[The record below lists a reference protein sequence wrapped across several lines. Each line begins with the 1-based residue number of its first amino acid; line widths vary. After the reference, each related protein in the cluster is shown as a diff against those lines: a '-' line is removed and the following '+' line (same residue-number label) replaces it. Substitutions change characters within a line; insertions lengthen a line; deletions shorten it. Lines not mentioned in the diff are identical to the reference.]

1 MASDKQLERIKKLE
15 EEIKRKQAALLQA
28 QSRIKEKE
36 RKARTRRLIEVGGLA
51 EIAGIINLDSGT
63 LLGGFITL
71 AETIKD
77 EAKRA
82 RMKAEGD
89 SRLAQR
95 EVEKKTSLRKQ
106 AAA

>member
-1 MASDKQLERIKKLE
+1 MASDTKQLERIKKLE
-15 EEIKRKQAALLQA
+15 EEIRRKQAALLQA

-51 EIAGIINLDSGT
+51 EIAGIVGLDSGT

-77 EAKRA
+77 EATRS
-82 RMKAEGD
+82 RLQAEGQA
-89 SRLAQR
+89 RLSQR
-95 EVEKKTSLRKQ
+95 EAEKKASQRKQ
-106 AAA
+106 AA